1 MVPGVCP
8 KLILLD
14 KKMHKINNLI
24 KIEPS
29 VGPMCELKFFHA
41 HIMVVDDDP
50 AIRDILKTIIEAEG
64 YLCTVASDGQMAET
78 LIQNF
83 ETDVVITDVD
93 MPNMNGIEL
102 IKRIKRRYSAD
113 VIVMTGNSQELSYV
127 EFIEIGASDFV
138 QKPVMPSEMI
148 TRVKRVLKE
157 RCYRAENLRVHQ
169 NLVAAHEE
177 LKTSYLDTIH
187 RLVLAA
193 EYKDE
198 DTGDHIVRIGR
209 FSTLLA
215 KKVGLPEMD
224 IVNISYAAPM
234 HDIGKIGIP
243 DQILLKPGKLTPE
256 EFEVIKSHTMIGAKI
271 LAKSK
276 SPIIRYAQQIAISH
290 HERWDGTGYPQ
301 GLVGKRIP
309 IAGRIV
315 ALADTFDALTSQRP
329 YKPPYP
335 LELSIDIMQRGKGT
349 QFDPDLLTLFLENID
364 SLVEIKRNVP
374 GIKQGE
380 LADFILSERDQ
391 AAVNDKRIDF

>member
-1 MVPGVCP
+1 
-8 KLILLD
+8 
-14 KKMHKINNLI
+14 MHNNSPLTETTPLF
-24 KIEPS
+24 KPA
-29 VGPMCELKFFHA
+29 CEEKCYHA
-41 HIMVVDDDP
+41 HIMVVDDDQE
-50 AIRDILKTIIEAEG
+50 IREILKTIIEAEG
-64 YLCTVASDGQMAET
+64 YLCTTASNGQMAES

-83 ETDVVITDVD
+83 ETDVIITDVD
-93 MPNMNGIEL
+93 MPKMNGIEL
-102 IKRIKRRYSAD
+102 VQRIKKKGFSAD
-113 VIVMTGNSQELSYV
+113 CIVMTGNSQDMSYT

-148 TRVKRVLKE
+148 TRVKRVLRE
-157 RCYRAENLRVHQ
+157 RCYKTENQRAHQ
-169 NLVAAHEE
+169 DLMAAHEA

-215 KKVGLPEMD
+215 EKVGLSAMD
-224 IVNISYAAPM
+224 IKNIGYAAPM

-243 DQILLKPGKLTPE
+243 DQILLKPGKLSAE
-256 EFEVIKSHTMIGAKI
+256 EFETIKTHTVIGAKI

-276 SPIIRYAQQIAISH
+276 SPILRYAQQIAISH

-301 GLVGKRIP
+301 GLVGKHIP
-309 IAGRIV
+309 ISGRIV

-335 LELSIDIMQRGKGT
+335 LELSIDIMQKGKGT
-349 QFDPDLLTLFLENID
+349 HFDPDLLALFIENID
-364 SLVEIKRNVP
+364 AILEIKKDVP
-374 GIKQGE
+374 RIKQGE

-391 AAVNDKRIDF
+391 AETANKPMDL